1 MNALINISQSNGSRA
16 VSARELHEFLE
27 VGKDFSTWIKN
38 RIDEYD
44 FAENEDFSLL
54 PNFGEQNGR
63 GGHNKIEYAL
73 SIDMAKE
80 LAMVEKNA
88 KGKQARRYFIAVEK
102 QARNPQLSVSSK
114 TLIETRRQQRDE
126 LMLLIR
132 NNFMQGDI
140 KKVALDNNWRYE
152 TVRSVV
158 KCRHFNAAIAQA
170 LFNQAMANKQN
181 ENSELQGMIEHLKLN
196 F

>member
-1 MNALINISQSNGSRA
+1 MNALINISQSNGNRA

-27 VGKDFSTWIKN
+27 VDTKFATWIER
-38 RIDEYD
+38 RIEEYD
-44 FAENEDFSLL
+44 FTDNEDYQVL
-54 PNFGEQNGR
+54 PNFGKNPQGGR
-63 GGHNKIEYAL
+63 PAIEYAL